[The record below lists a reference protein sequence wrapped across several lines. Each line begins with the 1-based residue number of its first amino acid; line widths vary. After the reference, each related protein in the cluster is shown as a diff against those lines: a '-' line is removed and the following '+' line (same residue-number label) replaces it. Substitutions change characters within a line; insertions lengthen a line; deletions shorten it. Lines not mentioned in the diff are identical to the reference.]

1 MANKGVELELNYIPV
16 NKKNFTWK
24 INLNL
29 THYKNKIT
37 YLPDEKKT
45 TVMDGHG
52 GYMNGSRYYGE
63 DLPINTWYMKRFA
76 GLSEDGLSL
85 WYYTDKE
92 TNEEKTTTTYSTG
105 DFYLCGDPN
114 PDLYGGFGTSITFHG
129 FDLSTQFSYLVGGLT
144 YDYGYAGMMGNPTAT
159 SVGNRWHKDV
169 LKAWSPENPSSTIP
183 RWYFN
188 DLNTTGSSDR
198 FLIDGSYLNLQ
209 NIQVRYT
216 LPDSWTSHLKIKNLR
231 LYFVCDNV
239 YYWSKRKGLD
249 PRRSISGVGTS
260 GKIAP
265 FRTYSG
271 GISLQF

>member
-1 MANKGVELELNYIPV
+1 
-16 NKKNFTWK
+16 
-24 INLNL
+24 
-29 THYKNKIT
+29 
-37 YLPDEKKT
+37 
-45 TVMDGHG
+45 
-52 GYMNGSRYYGE
+52 
-63 DLPINTWYMKRFA
+63 
-76 GLSEDGLSL
+76 
-85 WYYTDKE
+85 
-92 TNEEKTTTTYSTG
+92 
-105 DFYLCGDPN
+105 
-114 PDLYGGFGTSITFHG
+114 
-129 FDLSTQFSYLVGGLT
+129 
-144 YDYGYAGMMGNPTAT
+144 
-159 SVGNRWHKDV
+159 V

-209 NIQVRYT
+209 NIQVGYT